1 MMRSVFLG
9 RVEVVTVAF
18 VLGSMVYAFA
28 PAQSLPA
35 FDVASIKRNRSVSPV
50 GRGLQIRPEQLE
62 AISVPVQ
69 ALVIQAYGVDA
80 NRIIGLPDW
89 TRSDFYDVR
98 ARTSQPSTRQEVL
111 AMLQSLLATR
121 FSLRV
126 HPETREM
133 DVYALIVAR
142 RDGTL
147 GPQLQPVVV
156 NCDTNRLVDGSG
168 PGLYPRDGRP
178 PCGNVLSNARVVASG
193 PSLVQNR
200 YAALTME
207 RLARTLRADGRA
219 ILDKT
224 GLSGT
229 FDADLQYQSEGLSV
243 PGSVN
248 PPDGVPLREALRQ
261 QLGLD
266 LRPERGSVEF
276 LVVDSIER
284 PGED

>member
-1 MMRSVFLG
+1 
-9 RVEVVTVAF
+9 
-18 VLGSMVYAFA
+18 
-28 PAQSLPA
+28 
-35 FDVASIKRNRSVSPV
+35 
-50 GRGLQIRPEQLE
+50 
-62 AISVPVQ
+62 
-69 ALVIQAYGVDA
+69 
-80 NRIIGLPDW
+80 
-89 TRSDFYDVR
+89 
-98 ARTSQPSTRQEVL
+98 
-111 AMLQSLLATR
+111 
-121 FSLRV
+121 
-126 HPETREM
+126 
-133 DVYALIVAR
+133 
-142 RDGTL
+142 
-147 GPQLQPVVV
+147 
-156 NCDTNRLVDGSG
+156 
-168 PGLYPRDGRP
+168 
-178 PCGNVLSNARVVASG
+178 
-193 PSLVQNR
+193 
-200 YAALTME
+200 ME